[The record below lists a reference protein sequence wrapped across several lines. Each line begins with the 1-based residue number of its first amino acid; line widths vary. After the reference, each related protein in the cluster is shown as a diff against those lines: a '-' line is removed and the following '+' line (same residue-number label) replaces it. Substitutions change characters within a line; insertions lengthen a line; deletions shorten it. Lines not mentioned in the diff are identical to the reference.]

1 MRENI
6 VITPEIIR
14 AQSGEAAQLLSKL
27 NKLDRNSKQA
37 RKIRRQLRRLG
48 VKLSGHTE
56 EQKVRR
62 RRTDFE
68 VDQVRKRERL
78 IKKSL
83 KTPFMTRKQRE
94 RIIGVDENRVLK
106 YAIMLAQHGYDTPS
120 KIAEILVMKFDRLP
134 RASATELGKRALLG
148 YKKYEHIEH
157 ARMLENP
164 ELVRLRR
171 VLRRAKKEGISKQE
185 ALRRIRRGRKKSV
198 RNPPSGVKEIYGRI
212 MAIEAQK
219 GARSNYPNEYFRHD
233 FKKGSK
239 IYGLPDGSI
248 LIKGKKKL
256 WKEFDA

>member
-1 MRENI
+1 MGWKMRQNI

-14 AQSGEAAQLLSKL
+14 AQSGEAAQLLTKL
-27 NKLDRNSKQA
+27 NKLDRNSRQA
-37 RKIRRQLRRLG
+37 RKIRRQLRKLG
-48 VKLSGHTE
+48 VSLSVHVE

-68 VDQVRKRERL
+68 VDQVRKREKL

-83 KTPFMTRKQRE
+83 KTPFMTEKQRE
-94 RIIGVDENRVLK
+94 RVSKGIQAHWGKALK

-120 KIAEILVMKFDRLP
+120 KIAEILVMKFGGLK

-148 YKKYEHIEH
+148 YKKYEHISH
-157 ARMLENP
+157 AGMLENP
-164 ELVRLRR
+164 
-171 VLRRAKKEGISKQE
+171 
-185 ALRRIRRGRKKSV
+185 
-198 RNPPSGVKEIYGRI
+198 PSGAKEIYGRI

-219 GARSNYPNEYFRHD
+219 GPGSNYPNEYFRHD
-233 FKKGSK
+233 FKRGSK

-256 WKEFDA
+256 WKNFDA